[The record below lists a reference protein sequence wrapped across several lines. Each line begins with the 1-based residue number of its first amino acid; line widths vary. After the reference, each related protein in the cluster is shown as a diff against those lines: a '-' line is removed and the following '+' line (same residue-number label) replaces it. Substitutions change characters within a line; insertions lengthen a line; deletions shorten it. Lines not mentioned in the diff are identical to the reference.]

1 MICYHWHPFF
11 RLTQTQKR
19 NNSMDIKYKIEF
31 YTDWHCGS
39 GLSSGSDLDALV
51 VKDKNGLPFIP
62 GKTMKGLIRE
72 ALEDIK
78 TFSGS
83 NLDLV
88 CILGEE
94 ANNEKEFDKQG
105 SCFFK
110 NAELEESLQK
120 AIIANNLQ
128 EHLFHSIASTSIDN
142 SGVAKEHSLRKME
155 VAIPCVLDGEIL
167 DIPESEDNDY
177 YFLFQNAIKYIKR
190 IGQNRNRGLGR
201 CSISIL
207 SPIIKE
213 EGGEI

>member
-1 MICYHWHPFF
+1 
-11 RLTQTQKR
+11 
-19 NNSMDIKYKIEF
+19 MDIKYKIEF

-39 GLSSGSDLDALV
+39 GLSSGADLDALV

-72 ALEDIK
+72 ALEDMK

-83 NLDLV
+83 MLDLV
-88 CILGEE
+88 CVLGEE
-94 ANNEKEFDKQG
+94 ANNKKEFDKQG
-105 SCFFK
+105 KCFFK

-142 SGVAKEHSLRKME
+142 SGVAEKHSLRKME
-155 VAIPCVLDGEIL
+155 VTIPCILDGEIL

-190 IGQNRNRGLGR
+190 IGQNRTRGLGR

-213 EGGEI
+213 EGGKI